1 MDQNLQN
8 GTVTPETPETPE
20 TPAPAADKNTSAL
33 VLGLLSFF
41 LSGLSSCLFGLPPF
55 IMGIIAIM
63 KAVKYKKNNGKLD
76 TFSIIGLI
84 GGIVGLV
91 FTVMGTIGIIIT
103 MFFGGASFLL
113 PLLALIGM
121 GSYGGGY

>member
-8 GTVTPETPETPE
+8 GTVTPE

-41 LSGLSSCLFGLPPF
+41 LSGLSSCLLGLPPF
-55 IMGIIAIM
+55 IMGIIAIT

-84 GGIVGLV
+84 GGIVGVV
-91 FTVMGTIGIIIT
+91 FCVFGTVVAIVAALIN
-103 MFFGGASFLL
+103 GASILV

-121 GSYGGGY
+121 GSY